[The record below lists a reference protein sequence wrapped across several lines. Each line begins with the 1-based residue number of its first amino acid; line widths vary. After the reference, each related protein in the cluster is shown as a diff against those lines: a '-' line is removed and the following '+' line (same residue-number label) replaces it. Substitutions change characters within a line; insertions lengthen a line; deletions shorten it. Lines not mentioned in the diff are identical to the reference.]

1 MHTPSKKK
9 YIIALAMYYKLGR
22 YDPSDKLTQTYRNKE
37 ILKHYKLVSQERLN
51 MKQTFYRICGYIHNI
66 NKRMKPVKLNKNNKN
81 KNKNYIN
88 NTK

>member
-22 YDPSDKLTQTYRNKE
+22 YDPSDKLTQTYRNK
-37 ILKHYKLVSQERLN
+37 
-51 MKQTFYRICGYIHNI
+51 I